1 MGSLCRLM
9 LEGEW
14 KFEKGKENMK
24 EKHIGKKNIKMGG
37 GRERHR
43 ESKESKGR
51 TIKSTGRNEG
61 K

>member
-24 EKHIGKKNIKMGG
+24 EKLIGKKTYKNEG
-37 GRERHR
+37 GR
-43 ESKESKGR
+43 
-51 TIKSTGRNEG
+51 
-61 K
+61 